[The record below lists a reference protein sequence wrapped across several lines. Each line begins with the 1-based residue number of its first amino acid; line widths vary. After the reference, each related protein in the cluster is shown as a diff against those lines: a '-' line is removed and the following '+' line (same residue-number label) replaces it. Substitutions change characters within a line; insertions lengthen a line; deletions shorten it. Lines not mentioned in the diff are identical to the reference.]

1 VRYKVLVSDPL
12 AEEGLEILRESCELD
27 VRTGLSQDELVGI
40 IRDYD
45 ALLVRSGTTV
55 TESVIRAG
63 SRLKFIGRAGAGVD
77 NIDIDAATQQG
88 IIVANAPE
96 GNTLAATEHTLA
108 MILSLARNI
117 PQANA
122 SLKNR
127 EWERSKFMGIEM
139 YEKTLGIVGFG
150 RIGREVARR
159 ANAFG
164 MRCVAYDPFI
174 SRERAAE
181 AGVELLPLDE
191 VFRVS
196 DIITVHT
203 PLIKETH
210 HVINEKSISTMK
222 PGVRIINCARGGII
236 DEKDLCEA
244 VKSGRVAGAALDVF
258 EDEPPLDSPLLDLDQ
273 VIVTPHLGASTVEAQ
288 QNVALS
294 VAKQC
299 MEVLNGG
306 SARYVVNAP
315 MIPQDQREVLEP
327 YAVLLDRMGRLL
339 IQLVEGRVEEIK
351 VTYGGEFSKTLSNT
365 KFLTRIV
372 LKGLLDPILQVPV
385 NIVNAGFIAK
395 ERGISISETVTE
407 KSQGFRNLVTIR
419 ITTDKM
425 TESLGGTLSERDN
438 PRIVSI
444 GEFRTDMT
452 PGGHV
457 VISRHID
464 KPGVIGQVASI
475 LGEVDVNIAG
485 MQVGRNRPGEE
496 AIMVLNV
503 DSGVPPE
510 AMEKIRSIDGIRTA
524 KYAKL

>member
-1 VRYKVLVSDPL
+1 
-12 AEEGLEILRESCELD
+12 
-27 VRTGLSQDELVGI
+27 
-40 IRDYD
+40 
-45 ALLVRSGTTV
+45 
-55 TESVIRAG
+55 
-63 SRLKFIGRAGAGVD
+63 
-77 NIDIDAATQQG
+77 
-88 IIVANAPE
+88 
-96 GNTLAATEHTLA
+96 
-108 MILSLARNI
+108 M
-117 PQANA
+117 
-122 SLKNR
+122 
-127 EWERSKFMGIEM
+127 
-139 YEKTLGIVGFG
+139 
-150 RIGREVARR
+150 
-159 ANAFG
+159 
-164 MRCVAYDPFI
+164 
-174 SRERAAE
+174 
-181 AGVELLPLDE
+181 
-191 VFRVS
+191 
-196 DIITVHT
+196 
-203 PLIKETH
+203 
-210 HVINEKSISTMK
+210 
-222 PGVRIINCARGGII
+222 
-236 DEKDLCEA
+236 
-244 VKSGRVAGAALDVF
+244 
-258 EDEPPLDSPLLDLDQ
+258 
-273 VIVTPHLGASTVEAQ
+273 
-288 QNVALS
+288 
-294 VAKQC
+294 
-299 MEVLNGG
+299 LNGG

-339 IQLVEGRVEEIK
+339 IQLVEGRVGEIE

-385 NIVNAGFIAK
+385 NIVNAEFIAK

-407 KSQGFRNLVTIR
+407 KSQGFRNIVTIR

-425 TESLGGTLSERDN
+425 TESLGGTVSERDN

-475 LGEVDVNIAG
+475 LGEVGVNIAG
-485 MQVGRNRPGEE
+485 MQVGRNKPGEE